1 MDNDIFSRVVKNIIL
16 KAIAITAVL
25 CFFYTAWISDLKIVQ
40 ISNLKLFD
48 SFFSLK
54 YRINGSCSK
63 IDDMVLVA
71 VDDESVRNMDVRWPW
86 PRSFVAEIIQ
96 KISDED
102 PAVIAVDLIFT
113 GKSQDQE
120 QDRIFVDV
128 LKNTSNVISASYFGN
143 DGRHVVPEENIVK
156 NIKAYGF
163 VNKPRDQDGVVR
175 KMRPV
180 ALTGAGEIIDYS
192 LSVKVSGEFLDQPY
206 YDIISELPL
215 LENHTAYIQYGG
227 SKKDFTT
234 IPAWKILK
242 EKADISGLKDKIV
255 FLGVSAEVFHDS
267 YPTPLGSMPGVLIA
281 ANETATY
288 MTRDYFNYSS
298 EFMNFMILFF
308 FVFIAIL
315 AALRI
320 SVLHGIL
327 LNTVQII
334 IFSVLGF
341 FLLSKNLIID
351 YSGVIILIVIP
362 SILLYGG
369 RYVNLAIENMMLK
382 KESITDGLTRLY
394 GYKYFDL
401 RLKLQLKKTLTGGK
415 SFSLEMYDIDHF
427 KNVNDTYGHEFG
439 NVVLKAVAGVLSD
452 NCRKSD
458 TVARFGGEE
467 FCILMPGAKQ
477 ENALK
482 HADRIREKIKA
493 LEFTTEKGEEVKIT
507 ISGGIVSTEE
517 YISDDHLNILR
528 AADTALY
535 SSKDTGRDKISI
547 FDKEDK
553 LLEEKK

>member
-1 MDNDIFSRVVKNIIL
+1 M
-16 KAIAITAVL
+16 
-25 CFFYTAWISDLKIVQ
+25 
-40 ISNLKLFD
+40 
-48 SFFSLK
+48 
-54 YRINGSCSK
+54 
-63 IDDMVLVA
+63 
-71 VDDESVRNMDVRWPW
+71 
-86 PRSFVAEIIQ
+86 
-96 KISDED
+96 
-102 PAVIAVDLIFT
+102 
-113 GKSQDQE
+113 
-120 QDRIFVDV
+120 
-128 LKNTSNVISASYFGN
+128 
-143 DGRHVVPEENIVK
+143 
-156 NIKAYGF
+156 
-163 VNKPRDQDGVVR
+163 
-175 KMRPV
+175 
-180 ALTGAGEIIDYS
+180 
-192 LSVKVSGEFLDQPY
+192 
-206 YDIISELPL
+206 
-215 LENHTAYIQYGG
+215 
-227 SKKDFTT
+227 
-234 IPAWKILK
+234 
-242 EKADISGLKDKIV
+242 
-255 FLGVSAEVFHDS
+255 
-267 YPTPLGSMPGVLIA
+267 
-281 ANETATY
+281 
-288 MTRDYFNYSS
+288 
-298 EFMNFMILFF
+298 
-308 FVFIAIL
+308 
-315 AALRI
+315 
-320 SVLHGIL
+320 
-327 LNTVQII
+327 
-334 IFSVLGF
+334 F